1 MIKKGDTIGI
11 ISLAG
16 TCEQEFVDKAK
27 SNIEALGYNVKLSK
41 NIYSKNRYL
50 SGTDEEKIEEL
61 HSFFQDSEIK
71 LILNARGGYGSIR
84 LINKI
89 NYEIIKTNPMTQTNF
104 LYFFTNICK
113 LFIGTSPLYFTS
125 AFFANTVSGIYQCY
139 SPYKIQL

>member
-16 TCEQEFVDKAK
+16 ACEKELVDNAV
-27 SNIEALGYNVKLSK
+27 SSLEALGYKVKLSQ
-41 NIYSKNRYL
+41 NIYKKDRYL
-50 SGTDEEKIEEL
+50 SGSDEEKIKEL

-89 NYEIIKTNPMTQTNF
+89 DYEIIKANPKPFCGFSDITALLLMF
-104 LYFFTNICK
+104 
-113 LFIGTSPLYFTS
+113 
-125 AFFANTVSGIYQCY
+125 
-139 SPYKIQL
+139 YKNVDS